1 MLKKIKGF
9 FPVKFKT
16 FIKKFKKYNAY
27 HQLDKKLLKYLNYK
41 NGTYIDCGANDG
53 VNQSTTWYFEK
64 YLNWNGILIEPI
76 PDVFYELK
84 KNRSK
89 RNYFYNTALT
99 DFNYNSKTIKFNLN
113 KYDTL
118 TGSVFSNNQFKKK
131 TQTIKV
137 QATTLDQIIKK
148 NKSYKLIDLFSL
160 DVEGYEFKVLNG
172 INFQNIKFKF
182 LLIETEFP
190 EKLIN
195 FMTKKN
201 YTFVERLSD
210 YNFSDKPKYGDYLF
224 KGNFD

>member
-16 FIKKFKKYNAY
+16 YFKKLKKYKDYNEI
-27 HQLDKKLLKYLNYK
+27 DKKLLKYLNYK
-41 NGTYIDCGANDG
+41 NGFYIDCGANDG

-76 PDVFYELK
+76 PDVFNELK

-89 RNYFYNTALT
+89 SNYFYNTALT
-99 DFNYNSKTIKFNLN
+99 DFNYKFKTIKFNFN
-113 KYDTL
+113 KEDTL
-118 TGSVFSNNQFKKK
+118 TGSIFSNKKLLKK

-137 QATTLDQIIKK
+137 KATTLDQIIKK
-148 NKSYKLIDLFSL
+148 NKSNKLIDLFSL
-160 DVEGYEFKVLNG
+160 DVEGYEFEVLNG
-172 INFQNIKFKF
+172 INFDNIKFKF

-195 FMTKKN
+195 LMSRKN
-201 YTFVERLSD
+201 YTFVERLSN
-210 YNFSDKPKYGDYLF
+210 YNFSNRPAYGDYLF
-224 KGNFD
+224 KGNFY